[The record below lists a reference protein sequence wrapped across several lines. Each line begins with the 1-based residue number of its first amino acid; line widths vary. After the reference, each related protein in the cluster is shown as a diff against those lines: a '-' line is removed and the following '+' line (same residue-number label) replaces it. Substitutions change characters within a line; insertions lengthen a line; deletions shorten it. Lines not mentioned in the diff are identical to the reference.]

1 MSVGQRGRAA
11 ARASFG
17 LVIGLCLVL
26 ALRFVGLGLV
36 LLYICDL
43 DRFLQFW
50 KQANEKGW
58 GGEGCPHIGLRRS
71 SALGASGSRGRTP
84 TQSPAKEDGTQ
95 APCSPG
101 QGLSDWEGQDGEAS
115 GGGELLC
122 TYFVVI
128 ISLN

>member
-11 ARASFG
+11 APASFG
-17 LVIGLCLVL
+17 LVIGLRFVL

-50 KQANEKGW
+50 KEANEKGC
-58 GGEGCPHIGLRRS
+58 GGEGCLHIGLRRS
-71 SALGASGSRGRTP
+71 STLGASGSRGGHP
-84 TQSPAKEDGTQ
+84 PSPQLKDGTQ

-128 ISLN
+128 MSLN

>member
-11 ARASFG
+11 APASYG
-17 LVIGLCLVL
+17 LVIGLRFVL

-58 GGEGCPHIGLRRS
+58 GGEGCPHTGLRRS
-71 SALGASGSRGRTP
+71 STLGASGSRGGHP
-84 TQSPAKEDGTQ
+84 PSPQLKKMGPKLHAAQVKASVTGKVKTEKQVG
-95 APCSPG
+95 
-101 QGLSDWEGQDGEAS
+101 EGS
-115 GGGELLC
+115 C
-122 TYFVVI
+122 FVHT
-128 ISLN
+128 LW